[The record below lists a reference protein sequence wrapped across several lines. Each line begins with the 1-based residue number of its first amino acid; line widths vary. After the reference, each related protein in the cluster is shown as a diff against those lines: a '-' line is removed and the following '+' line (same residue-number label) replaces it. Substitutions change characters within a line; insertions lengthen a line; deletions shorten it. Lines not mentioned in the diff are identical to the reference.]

1 MILFICDSRGRDL
14 YHEISRF
21 TSEPI
26 HVTINSGATL
36 YQSGTRSRREI
47 TRYMPKQ
54 IYILS
59 GINNLTNL
67 ERATR
72 QVQIQERNILKAAD
86 LFMNELENTYEYIRN
101 LTGSNIKIITA
112 PVTGMSLASYNGR
125 LLQDPED
132 QNLLNDTVIEIN
144 NRIIALNEGNGVRT
158 PWTSAIIHRYY
169 RGKYHFSYHRLSMDG
184 CHLTDEIREFW
195 AKKLADA
202 IDHNR

>member
-26 HVTINSGATL
+26 FVTTNSRATL
-36 YQSGTRSRREI
+36 YQSGTRSRHEI
-47 TRYMPKQ
+47 MRYKPKQ

-67 ERATR
+67 DRSTR
-72 QVQIQERNILKAAD
+72 QVQIQKRNPFKAAD
-86 LFMNELENTYEYIRN
+86 LFTDELKNTYNYITN
-101 LTGSNIKIITA
+101 LTGIDIKIITA

-125 LLQDPED
+125 MLQDPED

-144 NRIIALNEGNGVRT
+144 NRITALKEGNGVQT
-158 PWTSAIIHRYY
+158 PWTSAIIHRHY
-169 RGKYHFSYHRLSMDG
+169 RGKFHFSYHRLNMDG

-195 AKKLADA
+195 AKNLASA
-202 IDHNR
+202 LEYNK